1 MMKWWSRQKF
11 LRVLIT
17 LTPSALC
24 KSTMWA
30 KVCLRWNAISTS
42 LARTFQQHRCKR
54 PRCFLEASCKDSRC
68 RPLDPQ
74 WQSMCYHFLR
84 LCFRC
89 STCGWNARIVQ
100 SWKSLCR
107 WIASLQITT
116 KKFHPVSVKMHLQK
130 DHLLSFKAWLISK
143 TSPPQH
149 LWSVFRHHL
158 CCKNPRPRLLEGIE
172 FPLNEIL

>member
-116 KKFHPVSVKMHLQK
+116 KMVSSRFSQNASSKRPSAVLQGLTYQQ
-130 DHLLSFKAWLISK
+130 DLATSTSLISFP
-143 TSPPQH
+143 TSFM
-149 LWSVFRHHL
+149 L
-158 CCKNPRPRLLEGIE
+158 
-172 FPLNEIL
+172 